1 MGAAKEHST
10 LSGMRVVKEE
20 NGIVFLRC
28 THCDCSYPVPMGF
41 EDGITCQA
49 PGCLEKRRA

>member
-1 MGAAKEHST
+1 MTAHKEST
-10 LSGMRVVKEE
+10 TLAGMQMVKEE

-28 THCDCSYPVPMGF
+28 IHCQCSYPVPKGF
-41 EDGITCQA
+41 EDGVTCQA

>member
-1 MGAAKEHST
+1 MGIAKERQT
-10 LSGMRVVKEE
+10 LAGMRVVKEE

-28 THCDCSYPVPMGF
+28 IHCDCSYPVPAGL
-41 EDGITCQA
+41 EEKITCKA

>member
-1 MGAAKEHST
+1 MGMAKEQRT

-20 NGIVFLRC
+20 NGIVHLLC
-28 THCDCSYPVPMGF
+28 IYCQCSYPVPKGF